1 MQQDSQDMSPDMQ
14 ELLGSQ
20 GNEGMYGQGQYDAE
34 GKPDMRGVEA
44 QRLQPDTHVSNSQ
57 TQAQDQQVGQGGQDI
72 AQGNAHNPP
81 ASPQP

>member
-1 MQQDSQDMSPDMQ
+1 MSPDMQ

-44 QRLQPDTHVSNSQ
+44 QRLQPDANVNSNNVQ
-57 TQAQDQQVGQGGQDI
+57 TQAQDQQARQAGQDT
-72 AQGNAHNPP
+72 AQGN
-81 ASPQP
+81 PQAPSTPQQS